1 MKTISLR
8 TSYHSLY
15 QLIAA
20 WFIDVGYKEEKP
32 FKEVIEDYKT
42 VYSEDQNHLTLLKA
56 EFDTLF
62 KNRDISYDEIMEESN
77 IYFENEKEAYDW
89 LYELY
94 GYLFEEK

>member
-1 MKTISLR
+1 MTTISLSN
-8 TSYHSLY
+8 SYHSLY

-20 WFIDVGYKEEKP
+20 WFIDVGYEEEKP
-32 FKEVIEDYKT
+32 FNEVIEEYKR
-42 VYSEDQNHLTLLKA
+42 VYNRRPEHLTLLKA

-94 GYLFEEK
+94 GYLFEGK